1 MRKLLLLGLA
11 VACAGCGM
19 FYTIPSGE
27 PGAPAARASG
37 KPLEFSAWLVFWDPL
52 SWPDFEANV
61 GRMARVYPE
70 AYTCQPD
77 GLPGRISVAQP
88 QDLART
94 VALAHQHGV
103 KVLGT
108 LNNYAGEKGDFEATR
123 VQRFLHDPAL
133 MEKHVD
139 GLLALAKA
147 DGLDGLDVDYE
158 SLAAADRGAFSAF
171 VARLAQKAHAQGLLI
186 GLAAHPKE
194 SEPGNWDGP
203 KAQDYASLGKS
214 VDFFHVM
221 TYDYHWTSGSPG
233 PVAPFAWVSSVM
245 RFAATVIPADKLEM
259 GINGYGTVWK
269 PKGETL
275 TWPGYMSLQ
284 AELGRFDR
292 DPASHEL
299 SKNAGNTEAWMSDAA
314 TTQAKLVVARDL
326 GLRGAALWV
335 LGQEDPRTWTVL
347 DALRGK

>member
-1 MRKLLLLGLA
+1 MRKFLLLGLV

-19 FYTIPSGE
+19 FYTIPT
-27 PGAPAARASG
+27 G
-37 KPLEFSAWLVFWDPL
+37 KPGTPATAGSHKPVEFSAWLVFWDPL

-61 GRMARVYPE
+61 SRMARVYPE
-70 AYTCQPD
+70 AYTCQPN
-77 GLPGRISVAQP
+77 GLPGRISVAHAD
-88 QDLART
+88 DLART

-108 LNNYAGEKGDFEATR
+108 MNNYASETSDFESKR
-123 VQRFLHDPAL
+123 VQLFLHDPAL

-139 GLLALAKA
+139 GLIALAQT

-171 VARLAQKAHAQGLLI
+171 VARLSQKAHALGLLV

-233 PVAPFAWVSSVM
+233 PVAPINWVASVM
-245 RFAATVIPADKLEM
+245 RYTASVVPADKIEM
-259 GINGYGTVWK
+259 GINGYGIVWK

-275 TWPGYMSLQ
+275 TWTLFQALQ
-284 AELGRFDR
+284 TKVGRFER
-292 DPASHEL
+292 DASSGEL
-299 SKNAGNTEAWMSDAA
+299 TKSFGGGEAWMPDAA

-347 DALRGK
+347 DALNGK